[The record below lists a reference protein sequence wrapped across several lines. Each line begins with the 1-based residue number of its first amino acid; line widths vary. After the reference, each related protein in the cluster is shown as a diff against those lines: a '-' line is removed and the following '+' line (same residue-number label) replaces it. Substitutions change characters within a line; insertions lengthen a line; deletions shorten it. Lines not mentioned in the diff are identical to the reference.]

1 MDMLFR
7 KYLLEKLTLIW
18 HWLSLDV
25 KARKDDRDVGT
36 MRIQVVFKCIY
47 MEFKK
52 MALITLYA
60 KQKKRHDIQNR
71 LLDSVGEGEGG
82 MI

>member
-1 MDMLFR
+1 MLFK

-52 MALITLYA
+52 MVLITLYVS
-60 KQKKRHDIQNR
+60 QKKRHRFIEQI
-71 LLDSVGEGEGG
+71 LEAMGEGEGG